1 MTRVKIEQLK
11 EQQLFAERVGNDF
24 ISFTALCDPVF
35 DNINKTWTI
44 HGLKDVT
51 YEEVEFMSKIGHEH
65 YGTELYRY

>member
-24 ISFTALCDPVF
+24 IRFTALCDPIF

-44 HGLKDVT
+44 YGLQDVT
-51 YEEVEFMSKIGHEH
+51 YEEIMFMYKIGHEH
-65 YGTELYRY
+65 YGPELYK